1 MDNTWY
7 HLLNI
12 TTLTIG
18 SGVVGLALGFNWGRE
33 SAAQPQ
39 QNAAVTRDAARI
51 NGFKTVFEAGVN
63 QKKSAPVTGAKT
75 NTRR

>member
-1 MDNTWY
+1 MDNTSY

-18 SGVVGLALGFNWGRE
+18 SGVVGLAIGFNWGQE
-33 SAAQPQ
+33 SAEQAQ
-39 QNAAVTRDAARI
+39 QNAVVTREAARI

-63 QKKSAPVTGAKT
+63 QKKSAPVTGAKL

>member
-12 TTLTIG
+12 TTLTVG
-18 SGVVGLALGFNWGRE
+18 SGIVGLALGFNWGQE
-33 SAAQPQ
+33 SAVQTRK
-39 QNAAVTRDAARI
+39 NAAATREAARA

-63 QKKSAPVTGAKT
+63 QKKSAPVAGAKL

>member
-12 TTLTIG
+12 TGLTIG
-18 SGVVGLALGFNWGRE
+18 SGVVGLILGFNWGQE
-33 SAAQPQ
+33 SAEQAQ
-39 QNAAVTRDAARI
+39 QNAAVTRAARI

-63 QKKSAPVTGAKT
+63 AKKSAPKAGAKL